1 MTGGVSRAVAG
12 CFALA
17 AFAVA
22 VVAGLA
28 GGNGAT
34 AILLRA
40 LVVMAVCYPV
50 GLLAG
55 LVCQFVVD
63 QHGRQQ
69 AEDAA
74 AAASEKSAKNAEEAT
89 DALVV

>member
-1 MTGGVSRAVAG
+1 
-12 CFALA
+12 
-17 AFAVA
+17 VA

-40 LVVMAVCYPV
+40 LIIMVICYPV

-55 LVCQFVVD
+55 LVCQYVVD
-63 QHGRQQ
+63 LHLRQQ
-69 AEDAA
+69 AEEAA
-74 AAASEKSAKNAEEAT
+74 AAASEQSARNAEEAR

>member
-40 LVVMAVCYPV
+40 LIVMVICYPV

-55 LVCQFVVD
+55 LVCQYVVD
-63 QHGRQQ
+63 QHVRQQ
-69 AEDAA
+69 AAEAA
-74 AAASEKSAKNAEEAT
+74 AAASEQSARTAEEAR